1 MTGRNPL
8 RRILDRASGPTTF
21 IGEHACFTGDIEGAG
36 HYVVCGI
43 VIGDGRL
50 DGPVTIAVSGR
61 WKGRIEATDIV
72 IAGEVEGDVLAHGKL
87 EVAAAARI
95 SGNLTGRSV
104 AIAEGAVIEG
114 GVNVQGD
121 MPLITF
127 TEKRQSD

>member
-1 MTGRNPL
+1 
-8 RRILDRASGPTTF
+8 
-21 IGEHACFTGDIEGAG
+21 
-36 HYVVCGI
+36 
-43 VIGDGRL
+43 
-50 DGPVTIAVSGR
+50 VSGR